1 MSTPPPSG
9 ARPALRTKIVC
20 TIGPA
25 SSSVEQLGR
34 LAANGM
40 NVARLN
46 FSHGTHAEHADVIR
60 RIREQEASWGRPVA
74 ILQDLQGPKLRLGT
88 FGPGGGRRVDLE
100 PGKKFVLSFKPVV
113 GTSERAGVT
122 HPEYLTHVKPGDQ
135 VWMDDGMIQL
145 RVQNVT
151 ADAIETVVVAGG
163 RISDHKGI
171 QLPNVTLPTSS
182 LTAKDREDL
191 RFGVQHGIDF
201 VAVSFVRSAADIAE
215 VRKFLHD
222 QGADVP
228 IVAKLERRE
237 VMENLPGILTMVD
250 AVMVARGDL
259 GMDVPLEEV
268 PHIQKDIIRQA
279 RAAKVPVI
287 VATQMLESMVTHL
300 RPTRA
305 EVSDVSTAIFDG
317 ADAIMLSAETATGN
331 YPAEA
336 VEMMARIAARAE
348 RAVLSTTGVER
359 RRPRPPEGVGFPE
372 AVSDAAANAARVLK
386 ARAIVAFTQS
396 GFSARLISQ
405 ERPDVP
411 IIALTPFVGVQRR
424 LGLSW
429 GVSSRLIR
437 KVETTDE
444 MLEEIEATLL
454 GDGSVRVN
462 DILVII
468 SGAPMWVTG
477 TTNLLKLHRVGE
489 RR

>member
-1 MSTPPPSG
+1 MNGERTT
-9 ARPALRTKIVC
+9 RKDTRRTKIVC

-25 SSSVEQLGR
+25 SSEAEQLDR
-34 LAANGM
+34 LVAAGM
-40 NVARLN
+40 DVARLN

-60 RIREQEASWGRPVA
+60 RIREGEERWGRPIA
-74 ILQDLQGPKLRLGT
+74 ILQDLQGPKIRLGT
-88 FGPGGGRRVDLE
+88 FGEGGGQRVDLV
-100 PGKKFVLSFKPVV
+100 PGRTFTLTARPTT
-113 GTSERAGVT
+113 GTAERAT
-122 HPEYLTHVKPGDQ
+122 LSHPEYLKELHAGDEIL
-135 VWMDDGMIQL
+135 MDDGMIQL
-145 RVQNVT
+145 RVDAAG
-151 ADAIETVVVAGG
+151 ADEVRCRVLVGG

-171 QLPNVTLPTSS
+171 ALPRVALPMSC

-191 RFGVQHGIDF
+191 RFGIQQGIDF
-201 VAVSFVRSAADIAE
+201 VAISFVRSAADIAD
-215 VRKFLHD
+215 VRKLLRD

-228 IVAKLERRE
+228 IVAKLERQE
-237 VMENLPGILTMVD
+237 VIANLPGILTMVD

-259 GMDVPLEEV
+259 GLDVPLEDV
-268 PHIQKDIIRQA
+268 PQIQKEVIRQA

-287 VATQMLESMVTHL
+287 VATQMLESMVTHV

-305 EVSDVSTAIFDG
+305 EVSDVATAIYDG
-317 ADAIMLSAETATGN
+317 ADAIMLSAETATGR

-336 VEMMARIAARAE
+336 VEVMARIAERAE
-348 RAVLSTTGVER
+348 QAAVRTLEER
-359 RRPRPPEGVGFPE
+359 RRRKQDGVGFPE
-372 AVSDAAANAARVLK
+372 AISDAAATAARVLK

-405 ERPDVP
+405 ERPEVP
-411 IIALTPFVGVQRR
+411 IIALTPFAAVQRR
-424 LGLSW
+424 LGLTW

-437 KVETTDE
+437 KVVTTDE
-444 MLEEIEATLL
+444 MIEEIEATLL

-462 DILVII
+462 DVIVII